1 MVSRS
6 SYAPIKH
13 TPCFVRPS
21 SLTKNTVI
29 FTVAN
34 LLITETF
41 PEDTQA
47 LAGAVFNT
55 VAQFGSSLGIVI
67 MAVISASATAA
78 SSFEDKN
85 SPEALLV
92 GYRAVFWACLA
103 FSLLATF
110 AGMVGLRKAGKVG
123 IKKDQ

>member
-1 MVSRS
+1 MFHALSNRTVL
-6 SYAPIKH
+6 IQ
-13 TPCFVRPS
+13 RP
-21 SLTKNTVI
+21 VI

-34 LLITETF
+34 LLITEVF

-55 VAQFGSSLGIVI
+55 IAQFGSSLGIVI

-78 SSFEDKN
+78 SSFEDKD
-85 SPEALLV
+85 SPEALMV

-103 FSLLATF
+103 LSLLATF
-110 AGMVGLRKAGKVG
+110 TGMIGLRKAGKVG